1 MAEAAPQ
8 KTPPDTELLHAIARG
23 DESALAALYDRYNSI
38 LLGLLLRILHSR
50 VEAEDVL
57 QEVFLQI
64 WQRAAKFDEARGRA
78 FTWMVTLARSRA
90 IDRLRS
96 LQSRQRADDT
106 ALRDAPEAVGD
117 ASVDA
122 YHAEQ
127 RRIVRGALAE
137 IPEEQRRALLLAYF
151 EGLTQSEIAERLG
164 QPLGTVKTRM
174 RSGMSKLRDL
184 LGEKMGRGAGL
195 NF

>member
-1 MAEAAPQ
+1 MVEAAQ
-8 KTPPDTELLHAIARG
+8 QMSPDTELLHAIARG

-64 WQRAAKFDEARGRA
+64 WQRAANFDEARGRA

-106 ALRDAPEAVGD
+106 ALRDAPDSVGD
-117 ASVDA
+117 AVADV
-122 YHAEQ
+122 YHSEQ
-127 RRIVRGALAE
+127 REIVRAALDE

-151 EGLTQSEIAERLG
+151 EGLTQAEIAAQLD
-164 QPLGTVKTRM
+164 QPLGTIKTRM

-184 LGEKMGRGAGL
+184 LGDKMGRKTNL
-195 NF
+195 NL

>member
-8 KTPPDTELLHAIARG
+8 KTSSDTELMHAVARG
-23 DESALAALYDRYNSI
+23 DESALAALYDRYHSI

-50 VEAEDVL
+50 AEAEDVL

-64 WQRAAKFDEARGRA
+64 WQRAANFDETRGRA

-106 ALRDAPEAVGD
+106 ALRDAPESVGD
-117 ASVDA
+117 ASDDA
-122 YHAEQ
+122 LHAEH
-127 RRIVRGALAE
+127 RDIVRGALAE

-151 EGLTQSEIAERLG
+151 EGLTQAEIAERLG

-174 RSGMSKLRDL
+174 RSGMGKLRDL
-184 LGEKMGRGAGL
+184 LGQKLGRVQA
-195 NF
+195 

>member
-1 MAEAAPQ
+1 MSSEHTPQ
-8 KTPPDTELLHAIARG
+8 PSDTEVLHAIARG
-23 DESALAALYDRYNSI
+23 DESALAALYDRYHSI

-57 QEVFLQI
+57 QEVFIQV
-64 WQRAAKFDEARGRA
+64 WQRAASFDETRGRA

-96 LQSRQRADDT
+96 LQSRQRADD
-106 ALRDAPEAVGD
+106 ASLRDAPESVSD
-117 ASVDA
+117 ASDDA

-127 RRIVRGALAE
+127 REIIRAALNE

-151 EGLTQSEIAERLG
+151 EGLSQSEIAARLG
-164 QPLGTVKTRM
+164 QPLGTIKTRM

-184 LGEKMGRGAGL
+184 LKMKLGQGAG
-195 NF
+195 

>member
-1 MAEAAPQ
+1 MAEAAQ
-8 KTPPDTELLHAIARG
+8 QAASPDTELLHAIARG
-23 DESALAALYDRYNSI
+23 DESALGALYDRYNSI

-64 WQRAAKFDEARGRA
+64 WQRAANFDETRGRA

-106 ALRDAPEAVGD
+106 ALRDAPEATGD
-117 ASVDA
+117 ASEDA

-127 RRIVRGALAE
+127 RDIVRAALAE

-151 EGLTQSEIAERLG
+151 EGMTQTEIAERLG

-184 LGEKMGRGAGL
+184 LDAKLGRGAQA
-195 NF
+195 